1 MLVSIFIVLF
11 MYTSFSIVTCF
22 QSTFNRHKHNYA
34 LSLVN
39 QSASSFHKYKNKIN
53 FALYS
58 GLNQSP
64 LELCDENANIVME
77 EIKSEL
83 GTLFGYDDGRL

>member
-1 MLVSIFIVLF
+1 MLVSIFIILVI
-11 MYTSFSIVTCF
+11 YSSTNIVTCF
-22 QSTFNRHKHNYA
+22 QSPFNRHKHNYA

-39 QSASSFHKYKNKIN
+39 QSASSFHKYKNKHN

>member
-1 MLVSIFIVLF
+1 MLLSLFIILVIYSSVSV
-11 MYTSFSIVTCF
+11 VTCF
-22 QSTFNRHKHNYA
+22 QSSFNRHKHNYA

-39 QSASSFHKYKNKIN
+39 QSTSSKNNYKNKHN

-64 LELCDENANIVME
+64 LELCDENADIVME
-77 EIKSEL
+77 EIKREL
-83 GTLFGYDDGRL
+83 GTLFGYDDGN